1 MKRLVFT
8 ILLKVVAGA
17 VLLTLLGYGCDDLY
31 ARFRHE
37 PFADVHVD
45 RVYAVSEKFNQ
56 IDYVRST
63 PVTERCVYAMFPHF
77 GHNPCWYVMRH
88 TLRIIK
94 VG

>member
-1 MKRLVFT
+1 MKRIFFNILVKVLAGS
-8 ILLKVVAGA
+8 ILLA
-17 VLLTLLGYGCDDLY
+17 VFAYGCDDLY
-31 ARFRHE
+31 AHARHE

-45 RVYAVSEKFNQ
+45 RVYAVAEKFNQ

-63 PVTERCVYAMFPHF
+63 PITERCIYSLFPHF
-77 GHNPCWYVMRH
+77 GHDPCWYVTRH

>member
-1 MKRLVFT
+1 MIRSFFR
-8 ILLKVVAGA
+8 IALKALAAA
-17 VLLTLLGYGCDDLY
+17 VLLALVAYGCDDLY

-56 IDYVRST
+56 LDYVRST
-63 PVTERCVYAMFPHF
+63 PTTERCVYTLFPHF

>member
-1 MKRLVFT
+1 MKRFLKIGLR
-8 ILLKVVAGA
+8 ILTAA
-17 VLLTLLGYGCDDLY
+17 FLLALLAYGCDDLY

-56 IDYVRST
+56 LDYVRST
-63 PVTERCVYAMFPHF
+63 PTIERCVYSLFPHS
-77 GHNPCWYVMRH
+77 GHNPCWYVTRH

>member
-1 MKRLVFT
+1 MKRR
-8 ILLKVVAGA
+8 ILKIVLKVLAGA
-17 VLLTLLGYGCDDLY
+17 VLLTLLAYGCDDLY
-31 ARFRHE
+31 ARFRHK

-45 RVYAVSEKFNQ
+45 RVYAVAEKFNQ

-63 PVTERCVYAMFPHF
+63 PVTERCIYSLFPHF
-77 GHNPCWYVMRH
+77 GQNPCWYVTRH

>member
-1 MKRLVFT
+1 MKRIFKIGFK
-8 ILLKVVAGA
+8 ILAAA
-17 VLLTLLGYGCDDLY
+17 VLLILLIYGCDDLY
-31 ARFRHE
+31 ARLRHE
-37 PFADVHVD
+37 PFADIHVD

-63 PVTERCVYAMFPHF
+63 PVTERCIYSLFPHA
-77 GHNPCWYVMRH
+77 GHNPCWYVTRH

>member
-1 MKRLVFT
+1 MIRSLIKIV
-8 ILLKVVAGA
+8 LKVLAGA
-17 VLLTLLGYGCDDLY
+17 VLLTLLAYGCDDLY

-63 PVTERCVYAMFPHF
+63 PITERCVYTLFPHF
-77 GHNPCWYVMRH
+77 GHNPCWYVTRH